1 MGTGKVLADYPPGVL
16 IPARDMP
23 LLFEGTTPQ
32 TWNAMRHRGTGP
44 RYVKLGGR
52 VYYRRADIEAWIEA
66 NVYTRPDQP
75 VA

>member
-1 MGTGKVLADYPPGVL
+1 MGKQLTDYPPGVL

-23 LLFEGTTPQ
+23 SLEDFKDTMAQ
-32 TWNAMRHRGTGP
+32 TWNVLRHKGTGP

-66 NVYTRPDQP
+66 NVYTRPDHP